1 MNVNIWKL
9 ECRSCHATFEIE
21 TKRDTLTKD
30 IKMMTCP
37 NCQAKP
43 EKENQYQV
51 TGFRNTER

>member
-1 MNVNIWKL
+1 MKL
-9 ECRSCHATFEIE
+9 SRFKL
-21 TKRDTLTKD
+21 KRDALTKD